1 MRDLIF
7 LGDVCHVVICG
18 NIVMNIQVRTSRCL
32 YCQKMLVSAIM
43 VIGCA
48 LMFVLNSVGI
58 ME

>member
-1 MRDLIF
+1 M
-7 LGDVCHVVICG
+7 VICG

-32 YCQKMLVSAIM
+32 HCQKMLVSAIM